1 MISRIVLKKF
11 RWRWPRWPN
20 LLPLERVVVKEAL
33 LPRREQMDR
42 PPDESAKALYWDYEM
57 GEHYKGLLEHPA
69 WKNLCAQMHVVRD
82 AHESTWLSGE
92 GDQVAAREGVKAIDA
107 LLSTPHTMIMWGEE
121 SEKDLRR
128 INAERNGAN
137 G

>member
-1 MISRIVLKKF
+1 MRL
-11 RWRWPRWPN
+11 
-20 LLPLERVVVKEAL
+20 VVKAAL
-33 LPRREQMDR
+33 LPKREQVER
-42 PPDESAKALYWDYEM
+42 PPDESIAALRWDYEL

-69 WKNLCAQMHVVRD
+69 WKNLCAQMYVVRD
-82 AHESTWLSGE
+82 AHEATWLSGE

-128 INAERNGAN
+128 IKAERNGN
-137 G
+137 GQLHDE